1 MQKYSFTID
10 VTKIPKESIIPRT
23 YTNKSNESI
32 AVKEVEFEAVINKN
46 ELVTSGA
53 TWELYKVGFIT
64 FKGKKLENGEYS
76 KEPIFGDVK
85 EFRTKGDMPTTS
97 SIAPVEGKG
106 IDMSEFTGEVNSD
119 DIPF

>member
-10 VTKIPKESIIPRT
+10 VTKIPKESIVPRT
-23 YTNKSNESI
+23 YKNKQDQEVT
-32 AVKEVEFEAVINKN
+32 VKEVEFEAVINKN
-46 ELVTSGA
+46 ELVTSGT

-76 KEPIFGDVK
+76 KEPSFGDVK
-85 EFRTKGDMPTTS
+85 EFRSK
-97 SIAPVEGKG
+97 
-106 IDMSEFTGEVNSD
+106 GEVKEEQPMPQVGGYDGTVNVD

>member
-10 VTKIPKESIIPRT
+10 VTKIPKESIVPRT

-32 AVKEVEFEAVINKN
+32 TVKEVEFEAVINKN
-46 ELVTSGA
+46 ELITSGT

-85 EFRTKGDMPTTS
+85 EFRTKSDATTS
-97 SIAPVEGKG
+97 SNTAPIEGKG
-106 IDMSEFTGEVNSD
+106 IDMSEFTGEADLSQ
-119 DIPF
+119 IPF